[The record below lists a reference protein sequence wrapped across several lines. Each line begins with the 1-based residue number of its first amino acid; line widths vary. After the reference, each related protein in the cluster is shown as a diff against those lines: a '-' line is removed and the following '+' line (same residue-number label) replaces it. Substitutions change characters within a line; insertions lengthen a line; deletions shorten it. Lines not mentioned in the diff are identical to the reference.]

1 MTKYYTHEEMLDTVV
16 GEKGTASNRKAGIWT
31 RWLNRESPAN
41 QRFAGDNFY
50 TKRTAPFVYTGSVS
64 H

>member
-31 RWLNRESPAN
+31 RWLNRESLATLDCG
-41 QRFAGDNFY
+41 ANFY
-50 TKRTAPFVYTGSVS
+50 TKRTVPFVLCLN
-64 H
+64 